1 VNVIE
6 IFSKAYQLLNQDLF
20 HSKLPTV
27 EFSISL
33 SRKDIFQFSSPNLF
47 EIGTGLIT
55 ARPVEIIDD
64 LLHNM
69 VHVYNHTHD
78 KQDVTQNQ
86 YHNLDFCEKALEV
99 GLIVV
104 CHKTR
109 GWGVT
114 HTDPDVDIE
123 KIRHPN
129 KESASKRSLTYG
141 KIELP
146 VDGLAEFQSELQER
160 LGDKPIKQFQFKYI
174 CQCEPPFIVRV
185 GTRPDGDRCLLA
197 ECKHCNTKFVLDESR
212 PAP

>member
-1 VNVIE
+1 MNVIE

-197 ECKHCNTKFVLDESR
+197 ECKHCNTNFVLDESR

>member
-1 VNVIE
+1 MIE